1 MMEDRKNIK
10 PVRGPI
16 FRPKVTVMV
25 RNYMSTLSSSQPTVT
40 NKMRERKNI
49 KLMEK

>member
-25 RNYMSTLSSSQPTVT
+25 RNYMSSSQPTVT
-40 NKMRERKNI
+40 NKMRERKKI
-49 KLMEK
+49 KLMKK